1 MKKLLV
7 SYIKEKMQIKNK
19 PAIYL
24 IFGLILLI
32 KLYAQFETKYP
43 IFKHSEI
50 KIYRGNGALL
60 PISVKEKSHL
70 LKIELENHLNQ
81 NIYIDLNPDIKWNIS
96 IKGERVNYI
105 NSQGKIEIPLKSY
118 DWGGVDITIQKKISY
133 KFIIDLIFFTGV
145 IVMLFLQLFN
155 NKFIQYVSV
164 VFTLLYL
171 SIFIYGN
178 WQYLNESINLDELSW
193 RYSQSQYVMGQGSP
207 IIIGD
212 EQVYVLAASQYVKTG
227 DPVSINF
234 EHPPLGKYLY
244 GLGLMLTD
252 KPRLISLAF
261 VITSLILFIWLAKI
275 YLIKEFLIYPEVLL
289 FISNDI
295 FLNLAKTVM
304 LDLPQ
309 LIFLILASISYIL
322 AVKKNKLIWFLLFA
336 IFTGAMAAVKF
347 YLPAMVFVIAT
358 FIDLI
363 LNYRK
368 LLKKYLLSLI
378 FIPLVFAVSYWGF
391 FRDKSAI
398 EFAKFQ
404 WWLLHWFLGKKDSL
418 GNGGIYL
425 VLILG
430 KIKTWWALEYQKTIS
445 FEEWNISWP
454 LSFIAFIFSL
464 WQSFRQKLR
473 PNFVQLWVL
482 GYLFILS
489 LGAIAP
495 NLLVI
500 VLPFIFIESVKFLD
514 NISQVKSKYV

>member
-275 YLIKEFLIYPEVLL
+275 YLIKEFLIYPAVLL

-322 AVKKNKLIWFLLFA
+322 AVKKNKLI
-336 IFTGAMAAVKF
+336 
-347 YLPAMVFVIAT
+347 
-358 FIDLI
+358 
-363 LNYRK
+363 
-368 LLKKYLLSLI
+368 
-378 FIPLVFAVSYWGF
+378 
-391 FRDKSAI
+391 
-398 EFAKFQ
+398 
-404 WWLLHWFLGKKDSL
+404 WFLGKKDSL